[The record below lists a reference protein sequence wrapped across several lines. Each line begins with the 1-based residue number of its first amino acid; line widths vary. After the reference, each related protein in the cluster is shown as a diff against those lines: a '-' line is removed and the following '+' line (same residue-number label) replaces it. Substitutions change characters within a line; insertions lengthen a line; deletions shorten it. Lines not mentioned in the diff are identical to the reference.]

1 MISLEIKMVLRL
13 KKTSGLVH
21 KLKARK
27 CIVLHKICI
36 MFWEKGGGGGKEEQV
51 NVYQSFYL

>member
-21 KLKARK
+21 KLKACK

-36 MFWEKGGGGGKEEQV
+36 LFWEKGGMGGGVKR
-51 NVYQSFYL
+51 SR

>member
-36 MFWEKGGGGGKEEQV
+36 MFWEKGGGGKEEQV